1 MIKRNGLTVM
11 NRFGIG
17 IKQCCASCAYK
28 DLTRNILSRYCVK
41 REIDIEPCDVCCR
54 WKMNGQLAMAGLAKG
69 KVKCKEYLMYLKMV
83 RERESLYMQLGQEFE
98 EQTIM
103 EIRAEFESQFGSI
116 YTNF

>member
-1 MIKRNGLTVM
+1 MRKRKGLTVE
-11 NRFGIG
+11 NKFHIE
-17 IKQCCASCAYK
+17 IKQCCASCGHK
-28 DLTRNILSRYCVK
+28 ELTRNLLTRHCTKRNKEVK
-41 REIDIEPCDVCCR
+41 PCDVCCR
-54 WKMNGQLAMAGLAKG
+54 WKMNSQLQMAGLG
-69 KVKCKEYLMYLKMV
+69 RGEVKCKEYLMYLKMV